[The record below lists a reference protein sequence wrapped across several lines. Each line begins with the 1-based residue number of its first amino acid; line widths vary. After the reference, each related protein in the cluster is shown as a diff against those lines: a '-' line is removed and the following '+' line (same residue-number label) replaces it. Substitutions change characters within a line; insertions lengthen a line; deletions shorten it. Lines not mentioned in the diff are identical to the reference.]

1 MDFRKLDPVDMH
13 SQIVNFPKQIEDAL
27 AIGEGYDP
35 KGVFSDI
42 SSVVIA
48 GMGGSGIGGDLI
60 RALTVD
66 SANTPIEVVRDYCLP
81 AWVDGRTLVI
91 CVSYSGN
98 TEETL
103 SCLGNAIKRGA
114 KVAGITSG
122 GEMESRLNDVDG
134 NVIKI
139 PGGNPPRASLGYVS
153 IPALVFLQK
162 CDLTNYK
169 SINKDL
175 QDASGRIK
183 QLRDDFSDP
192 SDRNST
198 FVLAKT
204 VYDSVPIIYG
214 DARYTGAVA
223 LRWRGQLEEN
233 GKMLAFH
240 HTLPEMNH
248 NEIVGYKNNPDL
260 LKRMGIIWLIDKDQ
274 HERTTLRQSLTR
286 KLIGETV
293 CYQEEVRSRGTSLAE
308 RLLYLVHFGDWVSY
322 WCAVLHGVD
331 PTPVERI
338 ESLKAKLAEND

>member
-35 KGVFSDI
+35 KGDFSDI

-66 SANTPIEVVRDYCLP
+66 SANTPIEVVRDYRLP
-81 AWVDGRTLVI
+81 AWVDGKTLVI

-103 SCLGNAIKRGA
+103 SCLENAIKRGA

-162 CDLTNYK
+162 SGLTDK

-175 QDASGRIK
+175 QDASCSLKKLSGS
-183 QLRDDFSDP
+183 FAEP
-192 SDRNST
+192 SDSNPT
-198 FVLAKT
+198 FALAKN

-233 GKMLAFH
+233 GKMVAFH

-248 NEIVGYKNNPDL
+248 N
-260 LKRMGIIWLIDKDQ
+260 
-274 HERTTLRQSLTR
+274 
-286 KLIGETV
+286 
-293 CYQEEVRSRGTSLAE
+293 
-308 RLLYLVHFGDWVSY
+308 
-322 WCAVLHGVD
+322 
-331 PTPVERI
+331 
-338 ESLKAKLAEND
+338 

>member
-13 SQIVNFPKQIEDAL
+13 SQIVNFPNQIEDAL

-35 KGVFSDI
+35 KGDFSDI

-66 SANTPIEVVRDYCLP
+66 SANTPIEVVRDYRLP
-81 AWVDGRTLVI
+81 AWVDGKTLVI

-103 SCLGNAIKRGA
+103 SCLENAIKRGA

-162 CDLTNYK
+162 CDLTDK

-175 QDASGRIK
+175 QDASGR
-183 QLRDDFSDP
+183 F
-192 SDRNST
+192 
-198 FVLAKT
+198 
-204 VYDSVPIIYG
+204 
-214 DARYTGAVA
+214 
-223 LRWRGQLEEN
+223 
-233 GKMLAFH
+233 
-240 HTLPEMNH
+240 
-248 NEIVGYKNNPDL
+248 
-260 LKRMGIIWLIDKDQ
+260 
-274 HERTTLRQSLTR
+274 
-286 KLIGETV
+286 
-293 CYQEEVRSRGTSLAE
+293 
-308 RLLYLVHFGDWVSY
+308 
-322 WCAVLHGVD
+322 
-331 PTPVERI
+331 
-338 ESLKAKLAEND
+338 